1 MARIKDEDVATV
13 RATAQIRD
21 VIADYVTLKSAG
33 GGSFKGLC
41 PFHDERTPSFHVT
54 PAKGLYHCF
63 SCQEGGDLITF
74 VRKVEGLTFSE
85 AVEKLANRYGVTLR
99 YDESGA
105 GQSRGAGQRARLV
118 ALHAMAAAFYM
129 EALQSP
135 EAQMGRE
142 FLTGRGFPPDT
153 WAKFAVGYAPKGWDA
168 LTNRLRANAYT
179 DDEMLAAGVV
189 AQGQRGVYDRF
200 RGRLVWPIRDTSG
213 DTVGFG
219 ARKLYDDDEGP
230 KYLNT
235 PETVI
240 YKKSQVLYGLDIA
253 RRDIARK
260 QQVVIVEGYTDVMA
274 CHLAG
279 VTTAVATCG
288 TAFGADHVKVMRRL
302 LLDSA
307 DSNAEVVFTFDG
319 DAAGQKAA
327 MRAFDQEQHFV
338 AQTFVAV
345 AANGQDPCDLRL
357 ALGDVAV
364 QELVA
369 SRTPMFEFAIR
380 TQLRQHNL
388 DTAEGRVAALRECA
402 PIVASIKD
410 ANLRPEYA
418 RMLAGWL
425 GMDEARV
432 SQTVADAVKRG
443 ARSNPA
449 TPSRATAASGAGG
462 AGGAGGN
469 ATPPSSSS
477 ASEGSTASSSSVST
491 PLEPTQAG
499 ADAASD
505 SATGDDGAHANSEL
519 TQPTVVSYGRPDSH
533 DRTIAVQREALGCAL
548 QAPHLLADWYESVE
562 STAFT
567 WVGFVKVH
575 EAIVAA
581 GRPAAVADF
590 GWTEQQWMDAV
601 LAESADDTVRSFVR
615 ELATRPLPT
624 HDLNEWYATS
634 LVARLLELDTM
645 RQINELQGKLQRLQ
659 SDSEAPEAAAG
670 MQEVMTQL
678 AALEGYRRQ
687 LRDIISGQT

>member
-135 EAQMGRE
+135 EAQTGRE

-168 LTNRLRANAYT
+168 LTNRLRANGYT

-449 TPSRATAASGAGG
+449 EVT
-462 AGGAGGN
+462 
-469 ATPPSSSS
+469 
-477 ASEGSTASSSSVST
+477 ESTVM
-491 PLEPTQAG
+491 
-499 ADAASD
+499 
-505 SATGDDGAHANSEL
+505 
-519 TQPTVVSYGRPDSH
+519 SYGRPDSH

-590 GWTEQQWMDAV
+590 GWTEPQWMDAV

>member
-449 TPSRATAASGAGG
+449 EAT
-462 AGGAGGN
+462 
-469 ATPPSSSS
+469 
-477 ASEGSTASSSSVST
+477 
-491 PLEPTQAG
+491 EPT
-499 ADAASD
+499 
-505 SATGDDGAHANSEL
+505 
-519 TQPTVVSYGRPDSH
+519 VMSYGRPDSH

-548 QAPHLLADWYESVE
+548 QAPHLLADWFESVE